1 MPDKYNQVG
10 VHCPHCHDT
19 RSGVVMTRSHDG
31 KTFRRRKCKS
41 CGGLFTTTEHYT
53 PGPLHAAA
61 LAQRDKGEL

>member
-1 MPDKYNQVG
+1 
-10 VHCPHCHDT
+10 
-19 RSGVVMTRSHDG
+19 MTRAHDG
-31 KTFRRRKCKS
+31 RTFRRRKCKS